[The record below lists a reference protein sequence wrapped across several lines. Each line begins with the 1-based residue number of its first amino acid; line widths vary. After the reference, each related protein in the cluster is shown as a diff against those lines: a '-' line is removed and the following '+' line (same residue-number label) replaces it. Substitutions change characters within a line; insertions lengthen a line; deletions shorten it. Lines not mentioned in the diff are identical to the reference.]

1 MNNRPSGSIPRK
13 TTINDQ
19 PHMLAYINP
28 QEAMMLK
35 SMGGTGKPGPGGI
48 PAFYYGG
55 DFGEGGRGA
64 GDSGPNAGGNMDGP
78 GVGPG
83 GGDGFS
89 GGDQGPNDSGYVSQ
103 SGGGESPAARAAQLQ
118 AIEDQN
124 AQNAINA
131 AKVQEQ
137 QADDLASLK
146 TKIDTP
152 FTPKTPFEFMSKFNP
167 VHMLGRLSAKQQNQ
181 TAYDQLSGKTDYSK
195 GILGNLFSGTGAK
208 TFSHYAPVKDA
219 SGNLVGSATV
229 ATDGTTMGY
238 RGDRTVSVFG
248 PPDVQGYVNAMN
260 EAGQGGPDSPGG
272 SEGPPPIIIDDDTEE
287 SGETTSTYNP
297 EDYLVKNLD
306 IIQPGTTVAGEVPT
320 IYNQGGVVSLD
331 PFNQLRN
338 RM

>member
-48 PAFYYGG
+48 PAFAYGIG
-55 DFGEGGRGA
+55 GQGAAADNFGYSPEAPGEGGA
-64 GDSGPNAGGNMDGP
+64 
-78 GVGPG
+78 
-83 GGDGFS
+83 
-89 GGDQGPNDSGYVSQ
+89 
-103 SGGGESPAARAAQLQ
+103 EKAAR
-118 AIEDQN
+118 E
-124 AQNAINA
+124 AINSQTAKDQLA
-131 AKVQEQ
+131 AGMAPQLEAMQETINSPVEQ
-137 QADDLASLK
+137 TGILGTL
-146 TKIDTP
+146 
-152 FTPKTPFEFMSKFNP
+152 SKFSP
-167 VHMLGRLSAKQQNQ
+167 MHMAGRALNKAQMQS
-181 TAYDQLSGKTDYSK
+181 AYDQLAGTSTPNKGLFAGIGKSL
-195 GILGNLFSGTGAK
+195 GITPEITGYEPVFDGAGNI
-208 TFSHYAPVKDA
+208 
-219 SGNLVGSATV
+219 VGSAGI
-229 ATDGTTMGY
+229 GTGGNVVGY
-238 RGDRTVSVFG
+238 RGQRTGDLFG

-297 EDYLVKNLD
+297 EDYVVKNLD